1 MKRQVFFVAMENFH
15 NCRPLAELE
24 LYSDNY
30 GNEYIKA
37 LELRYGLENNLIKA
51 VSQGNYKALKNI
63 LTSDA
68 FVKGVEPRLKDSLR
82 NLKNY
87 MIIFNTLMRKGA
99 ELGNVHPF
107 YIHTISSDFAERIE
121 ECRNE
126 EDIKILWTEMA
137 RSYCQLVKNH
147 SAKGYSPLV
156 QNILMI
162 IDAELEE
169 NLTLSVL
176 AKRVNVNSSYL
187 SSLFKKDT
195 GYTLT
200 EYVNLKRIELA
211 KRLLTTTSE
220 QVQSIS
226 HDCGIL
232 DVNYFVKI
240 FKKNTGKTPKQYRE
254 ENKKLQAKC

>member
-1 MKRQVFFVAMENFH
+1 MAISDFYNIK
-15 NCRPLAELE
+15 PLSELE

-30 GNEYIKA
+30 GNKYIEA
-37 LELRYGLENNLIKA
+37 LEKRYGLENDLIKA
-51 VSQGNYKALKNI
+51 VSQGNYKALSNI
-63 LTSDA
+63 LTADIFTKS
-68 FVKGVEPRLKDSLR
+68 VEPRLKDSLR

-87 MIIFNTLMRKGA
+87 MIIFNTLMRKGV

-107 YIHTISSDFAERIE
+107 YIHTMSSDFAERIE
-121 ECRNE
+121 KCSSES
-126 EDIKILWTEMA
+126 DIKSLWDEMA
-137 RSYCQLVKNH
+137 KSYCHLVKGH

-156 QNILMI
+156 QNIVMI
-162 IDAELEE
+162 IDAELNE
-169 NLTLSVL
+169 NLTLSSL

-200 EYVNLKRIELA
+200 EYVNRKRIELA

-220 QVQSIS
+220 QIQNIS

-254 ENKKLQAKC
+254 DNKAF